1 MITSAGNLNTSEF
14 WSILFNLTRL
24 LIIGEAVVISAE
36 AVAADIVNAVSL
48 VIADTTRVNVSPVL
62 SVNWIKSPVINSVVN
77 FVFWPTAVVS
87 LLPKVIV
94 PDNNLKLSSL
104 VSTALEDKTVSAVNT
119 GLPAWETCLTS
130 AIV

>member
-1 MITSAGNLNTSEF
+1 M
-14 WSILFNLTRL
+14 
-24 LIIGEAVVISAE
+24 IGEPVVISAE

-48 VIADTTRVNVSPVL
+48 VIADTVLVKVSPVL
-62 SVNWIKSPVINSVVN
+62 SVNWITSPVINSVVN
-77 FVFWPTAVVS
+77 FVFCPTAVVS

-104 VSTALEDKTVSAVNT
+104 VSTALVDKTVSAVNT